1 MEGLVNITS
10 QSDIYPEY
18 RDTPIGRLLEYHNLG
33 RSLDDYTHPQLLA
46 GTCMDHRVHLRMPEK
61 FSYVIRT
68 GGANLRYNEFQVSF
82 AISVGGIRHIALI
95 GHSQCGMVGLHSK
108 RQTFVDGLVQ
118 TAGWKEEHAADHFQN
133 FAPMFEI
140 GNEADFVLT
149 EASRL
154 RMRYPGIQVVPL
166 IYLVEDH
173 RLYLL
178 KGDRKQ

>member
-1 MEGLVNITS
+1 MEGLVNITA

-18 RDTPIGRLLEYHNLG
+18 QDSPIGRLLEYHNLA
-33 RSLDDYTHPQLLA
+33 RPMDEYTHPHLLA
-46 GTCMDHRVHLRMPEK
+46 GTCMDHRVSLRMPEK

-68 GGANLRYNEFQVSF
+68 GGANLRNNEFQVSF
-82 AISVGGIRHIALI
+82 AITVGGIRHIALI

-118 TAGWKEEHAADHFQN
+118 TTGWKEELAADHFQN
-133 FAPMFEI
+133 FAPLFEI
-140 GNEADFVLT
+140 ANEAGFVLT
-149 EASRL
+149 EADRL
-154 RMRYPGIQVVPL
+154 RLKYPGILVAPM

-178 KGDRKQ
+178 EADRRH